1 MKGLRGERGATILK
15 VLDFCFCIYYHVLT
29 MSGINRQNRFTMDK
43 WLTLEQIAEYLQM
56 STSSIYKMAQAGKI
70 PAYKVGRQWRFKKEE
85 IDKWIKSQNGR

>member
-1 MKGLRGERGATILK
+1 LVIISENNTA
-15 VLDFCFCIYYHVLT
+15 
-29 MSGINRQNRFTMDK
+29 MDK

-85 IDKWIKSQNGR
+85 IDKWVEKQKPKRK